1 MMHTT
6 LFAAAAV
13 WMTAL
18 LAVTVLFAIRSST
31 GAVLILAVDT
41 LTLVLVALLVLYSSA
56 NQRPYY
62 LDAALALALVS
73 FVGTI
78 AAARQLAAGRVL

>member
-1 MMHTT
+1 MHTT
-6 LFAAAAV
+6 LFAAAAI
-13 WMTAL
+13 WMTVL
-18 LAVTVLFAIRSST
+18 LAVTVLFAIRSRS

-41 LTLVLVALLVLYSSA
+41 LTLVLVALLVLYSA
-56 NQRPYY
+56 VNERPYY

-78 AAARQLAAGRVL
+78 AAARQLAVGRVM